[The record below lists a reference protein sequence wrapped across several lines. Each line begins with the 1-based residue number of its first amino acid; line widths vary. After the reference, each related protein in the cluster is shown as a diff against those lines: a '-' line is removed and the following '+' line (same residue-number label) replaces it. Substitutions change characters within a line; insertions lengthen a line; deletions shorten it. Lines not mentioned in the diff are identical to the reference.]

1 MILGKVVFKSKFV
14 IYFKIFYDEIK
25 LIQSCMVVVIGWVF
39 LIFVDI
45 YVINKV
51 IIYYVL
57 GKLFLFL
64 VINNFI

>member
-1 MILGKVVFKSKFV
+1 
-14 IYFKIFYDEIK
+14 
-25 LIQSCMVVVIGWVF
+25 MVVVIGWVF